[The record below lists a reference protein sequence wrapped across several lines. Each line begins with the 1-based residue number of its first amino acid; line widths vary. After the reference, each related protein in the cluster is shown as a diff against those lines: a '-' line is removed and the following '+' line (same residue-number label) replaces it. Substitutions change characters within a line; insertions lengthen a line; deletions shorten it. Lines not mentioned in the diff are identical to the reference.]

1 MTALPPLVINA
12 ALTGMV
18 PRKKDNPHVPET
30 PHEIAE
36 DVERCVAAGAS
47 IVHLHGRD
55 EHGDPTYRRDVY
67 AEIVAAVR
75 SRSAEAIVCVS
86 TSGRTF
92 KAFEERSAVLGL
104 EGDLRP
110 DMASLTLGSMNFPR
124 EASVNE
130 PEMIRRLAETMQE
143 RGIVPELE
151 IFDLGMLDYAHF
163 LIERGALRP
172 PYYFNVILG
181 SLGTLAATPLNLA
194 TVAAR
199 MPPGAAWAGGG
210 IGRYQ
215 RSVTAMAVTMGGHV
229 RIGLE
234 DNLWLDDERSTL
246 ATNEQL
252 VGWIAGVARA
262 IGRDVADPLTA
273 RKLVGLS

>member
-1 MTALPPLVINA
+1 MTGLPPLVINA

-18 PRKKDNPHVPET
+18 PRKKDSPHVPET
-30 PHEIAE
+30 PNEIAE

-47 IVHLHGRD
+47 IVHLHARD

-67 AEIVAAVR
+67 TEIVAAVR

-92 KAFEERSAVLGL
+92 KTFEERSAVLGL

-163 LIERGALRP
+163 LIERGALRQ

-181 SLGTLAATPLNLA
+181 SLGTLAATPVNLA
-194 TVAAR
+194 TVAER
-199 MPPGAAWAGGG
+199 MPAGATWAGGG
-210 IGRYQ
+210 VGRFQ

-252 VGWIAGVARA
+252 VGWIAGVAHA
-262 IGRDVADPLTA
+262 IGRDVADPPTA
-273 RKLVGLS
+273 RKLVGLT

>member
-18 PRKKDNPHVPET
+18 PRKKDSPHVPET
-30 PHEIAE
+30 PNEIAE

-47 IVHLHGRD
+47 IVHLHARD
-55 EHGDPTYRRDVY
+55 ERGDPTYRRDVY

-75 SRSAEAIVCVS
+75 SRSADAIVCVS

-92 KAFEERSAVLGL
+92 KTFEERSAVLGL

-110 DMASLTLGSMNFPR
+110 DMASLTLGSINFPR

-194 TVAAR
+194 TVADR
-199 MPPGAAWAGGG
+199 MPAGAAWAGGG

-215 RSVTAMAVTMGGHV
+215 HSVTAMAVTMGGHV

-234 DNLWLDDERSTL
+234 DNLWLDDARSTL

-252 VGWIAGVARA
+252 VGRVAGVARA
-262 IGRDVADPLTA
+262 VGRDVADPPTA

>member
-1 MTALPPLVINA
+1 MTVLPPLVINA

-36 DVERCVAAGAS
+36 DVERCLRAGAS
-47 IVHLHGRD
+47 IVHLHARDGR
-55 EHGDPTYRRDVY
+55 GNPTYRGDVY
-67 AEIVAAVR
+67 AEIVSAVR
-75 SRSAEAIVCVS
+75 SRSPDAIVCVS

-92 KAFEERSAVLGL
+92 KTFEERSQVLAL
-104 EGDLRP
+104 DDDLRP

-124 EASVNE
+124 EVSVNE

-151 IFDLGMLDYAHF
+151 IFDLGMLDYARH
-163 LIERGALRP
+163 LIERGVLRP
-172 PYYFNVILG
+172 PYYFNLILG
-181 SLGTLAATPLNLA
+181 SLGTLAASPLNLA
-194 TVAAR
+194 TLADR
-199 MPPGAAWAGGG
+199 MPPGSAWAGGG

-215 RSVTAMAVTMGGHV
+215 RLVTAMAVTMGGHV

-234 DNLWLDDERSTL
+234 DNLWLDDERGRL

-252 VGWIAGVARA
+252 VGWIAGVAHA
-262 IGRDVADPLTA
+262 IGRDIADPPTA
-273 RKLVGLS
+273 RKLVGLD